1 MATGSATRKRGAR
14 RRATRQPKRT
24 REAILDRAVDLAS
37 TEGLEGLTI
46 GRLASELEMSKSGLF
61 GHFGSKEELQLAT
74 VEEASQHFIAEVIE
88 PTFAV
93 PEGAD
98 RLRALGASY
107 IDYLERG
114 VFSGGCFFAAASVE
128 FDDRPGPVG
137 DRVRGSVAA
146 WMDYLESQA
155 KAAGAADPKL
165 LAFELHAL
173 AQGANSAF
181 RLFGDPRAFKRARR
195 AMESVAEREL
205 PERTRASQRRQ
216 ASSRAK

>member
-1 MATGSATRKRGAR
+1 MATGSATRT
-14 RRATRQPKRT
+14 RRAREPKRT

-74 VEEASQHFIAEVIE
+74 VEEASRRFIAEVIE

-93 PEGAD
+93 TEGAP
-98 RLRALGASY
+98 RLRALGDSY

-137 DRVRGSVAA
+137 DRVRESVAA
-146 WMDYLESQA
+146 WLGYLESQA

-165 LAFELHAL
+165 LAFEFHAL

-181 RLFGDPRAFKRARR
+181 RLFRDPGAFRRARR
-195 AMESVAEREL
+195 AMESAAEREL
-205 PERTRASQRRQ
+205 PQRRRAGRRQ